1 MDVILLKDMDNLG
14 TAGDIVKVKPGFA
27 RNYLVP
33 RGIALRASKQ
43 NLAIAEERKRV
54 IKNRAGRAQKVY
66 IDLSNSITK
75 TELTIEVQVS
85 EEERM
90 FGSVTSQD
98 IHQAFFDNKISVD
111 RHAIQLEEPI
121 KALGVY
127 NVPVKVTPDLIP
139 ELKLYVIKTI

>member
-1 MDVILLKDMDNLG
+1 MDVILLKDVDSLG
-14 TAGDIVKVKPGFA
+14 AAGDIVKVKPGFA

-33 RGIALRASKQ
+33 QGIALRASKQ
-43 NLAIAEERKRV
+43 NLAISEERKRV
-54 IKNRAGRAQKVY
+54 IRNRAGKAQKVY
-66 IDLSNSITK
+66 MILSNSITK
-75 TELTIEVQVS
+75 TELTIEVQVG

-98 IHQAFFDNKISVD
+98 IHQALLDKGISVD

>member
-54 IKNRAGRAQKVY
+54 IRNRAGRAQKV
-66 IDLSNSITK
+66 
-75 TELTIEVQVS
+75 
-85 EEERM
+85 
-90 FGSVTSQD
+90 
-98 IHQAFFDNKISVD
+98 FF
-111 RHAIQLEEPI
+111 
-121 KALGVY
+121 
-127 NVPVKVTPDLIP
+127 
-139 ELKLYVIKTI
+139 